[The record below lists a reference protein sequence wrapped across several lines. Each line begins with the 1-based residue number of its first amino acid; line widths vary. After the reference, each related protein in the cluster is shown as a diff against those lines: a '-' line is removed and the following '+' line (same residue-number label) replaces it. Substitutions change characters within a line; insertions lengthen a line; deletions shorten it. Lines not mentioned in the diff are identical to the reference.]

1 MTASTSLPWPPSTN
15 NAYLVRNGRKVK
27 TTEARAYARE
37 VVYHVSTK
45 KDWRAVKN
53 EVRTGTPLKVTITAH
68 YPDNRRRDLANLEKL
83 ATDAIFEWLGVDDS
97 QIMDLRLRRGENQP
111 GGALEY
117 TLVTP

>member
-1 MTASTSLPWPPSTN
+1 MTASATLPWPPSTN

-45 KDWRAVKN
+45 KAWRALKN
-53 EVRTGTPLKVTITAH
+53 ELRTTRPLKVSITAH

-83 ATDAIFEWLGVDDS
+83 VTDAIFEWLGVDDS
-97 QIMDLRLRRGENQP
+97 QITDLRLTRGENQLP
-111 GGALEY
+111 GALVY
-117 TLVTP
+117 TVEAA